1 MKLSEFKMV
10 EPLKSN
16 RWIISF
22 NNDVEVPEYLFNR
35 YKIKNEGGDLVL
47 TTRMFNT
54 VHYSFNPADLF
65 KITEVT
71 IKYLDPIGEV
81 VNGLVLPIKGSN
93 VEIKCSYKDDN
104 LMFTN
109 FRFIIDVEKMSP
121 LYKNNIHT
129 TENEQQGNGK

>member
-35 YKIKNEGGDLVL
+35 YKIKNEGEDLVL

-81 VNGLVLPIKGSN
+81 VNGLILPIKGSN
-93 VEIKCSYKDDN
+93 VEIKCSYKNDN

-129 TENEQQGNGK
+129 TENEQQGDGK

>member
-35 YKIKNEGGDLVL
+35 YKIKNEGEDLVL

-129 TENEQQGNGK
+129 TENEQQGDGK

>member
-1 MKLSEFKMV
+1 MKTNEFKMV

-109 FRFIIDVEKMSP
+109 FRFIIDVEKMSA

-129 TENEQQGNGK
+129 TENEQQGDGK